1 MRLNI
6 ELTDVN
12 DEMPL
17 FGGLDENGRYS
28 GNVAENLEPGA
39 EFITVTATDK
49 DELPDFKKVSTPPR
63 RDGQAELSKDEL
75 PDFKKVSTPP
85 RRDGQA
91 ELSKD
96 ELPEFKKVSIYRGV
110 SLDQRSRLGT

>member
-1 MRLNI
+1 VYLNAVIKRHYFLATLYIVTALLLQNRAANPLHIDMRLNI

-28 GNVAENLEPGA
+28 GSIAENLDSGA

-49 DELPDFKKVSTPPR
+49 DEFPDFKKVT
-63 RDGQAELSKDEL
+63 DQNAENW
-75 PDFKKVSTPP
+75 FTV
-85 RRDGQA
+85 R
-91 ELSKD
+91 
-96 ELPEFKKVSIYRGV
+96 
-110 SLDQRSRLGT
+110 

>member
-1 MRLNI
+1 VQNRAANPLHIDMRLNI

-28 GNVAENLEPGA
+28 GNIAENLQPGA

-49 DELPDFKKVSTPPR
+49 DEFPDFKKASIDAHPYYKIRGRCT
-63 RDGQAELSKDEL
+63 AEFLKLHENML
-75 PDFKKVSTPP
+75 TLLRV
-85 RRDGQA
+85 
-91 ELSKD
+91 
-96 ELPEFKKVSIYRGV
+96 
-110 SLDQRSRLGT
+110 

>member
-28 GNVAENLEPGA
+28 GSIAENLESGA

-49 DELPDFKKVSTPPR
+49 DEFPDFKKVSN
-63 RDGQAELSKDEL
+63 DWCLL
-75 PDFKKVSTPP
+75 
-85 RRDGQA
+85 
-91 ELSKD
+91 
-96 ELPEFKKVSIYRGV
+96 
-110 SLDQRSRLGT
+110 LDVFCQRLTLTVC

>member
-28 GNVAENLEPGA
+28 GNVAENLQPGA

-49 DELPDFKKVSTPPR
+49 DEFPDFKKVGRPAPAR
-63 RDGQAELSKDEL
+63 LSL
-75 PDFKKVSTPP
+75 ISNSVHAC
-85 RRDGQA
+85 R
-91 ELSKD
+91 
-96 ELPEFKKVSIYRGV
+96 SIKN
-110 SLDQRSRLGT
+110 

>member
-28 GNVAENLEPGA
+28 GSIAENLEPGA

-49 DELPDFKKVSTPPR
+49 DEFPDFKKVIERNSAAVVYVIRTRQYDMQLLNVHP
-63 RDGQAELSKDEL
+63 DADE
-75 PDFKKVSTPP
+75 
-85 RRDGQA
+85 
-91 ELSKD
+91 
-96 ELPEFKKVSIYRGV
+96 YR
-110 SLDQRSRLGT
+110 

>member
-1 MRLNI
+1 MRLSI

-28 GNVAENLEPGA
+28 GSIAENLEAGA

-49 DELPDFKKVSTPPR
+49 DEFPDFKKVCNHPPYTHTWFMAR
-63 RDGQAELSKDEL
+63 HA
-75 PDFKKVSTPP
+75 
-85 RRDGQA
+85 
-91 ELSKD
+91 
-96 ELPEFKKVSIYRGV
+96 
-110 SLDQRSRLGT
+110 